1 VRWGSQVRCG
11 GVCWGCSWFGG
22 SDILY
27 LARLSVILSL
37 PFVLQEPRQPG
48 LTMAE
53 LVGLIQH
60 EIPEGRKQLQE
71 SHTNLERVA
80 DYCERNYL
88 QVGILLE
95 GGRVEQGGP

>member
-1 VRWGSQVRCG
+1 MSFYQITSFRVQ
-11 GVCWGCSWFGG
+11 F
-22 SDILY
+22 
-27 LARLSVILSL
+27 A
-37 PFVLQEPRQPG
+37 
-48 LTMAE
+48 TMAE

-88 QVGILLE
+88 QV
-95 GGRVEQGGP
+95 RTS

>member
-1 VRWGSQVRCG
+1 
-11 GVCWGCSWFGG
+11 
-22 SDILY
+22 
-27 LARLSVILSL
+27 
-37 PFVLQEPRQPG
+37 
-48 LTMAE
+48 MAE

-88 QVGILLE
+88 QVGLRFGSKPQLCALV
-95 GGRVEQGGP
+95 RSVRMLVRTFALVLVTRWAHPLAFDV

>member
-1 VRWGSQVRCG
+1 
-11 GVCWGCSWFGG
+11 
-22 SDILY
+22 
-27 LARLSVILSL
+27 
-37 PFVLQEPRQPG
+37 
-48 LTMAE
+48 MAE

-88 QVGILLE
+88 QVRICISINSIYCDAGITRFHFYCACNAHEIVFRFDMLMSPQTLTFV
-95 GGRVEQGGP
+95 RKKTKCNQL